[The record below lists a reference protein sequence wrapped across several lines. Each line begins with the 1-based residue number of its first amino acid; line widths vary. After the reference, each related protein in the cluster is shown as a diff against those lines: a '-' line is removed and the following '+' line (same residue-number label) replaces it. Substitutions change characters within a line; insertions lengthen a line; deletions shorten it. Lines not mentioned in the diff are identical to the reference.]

1 MRSLLKAI
9 VLVPVALV
17 IVFFSIA
24 NRQVIR
30 VSLDPLT
37 REAPLLAYDIPLFAI
52 VLGALAIGILI
63 GGMASW
69 LAQGKNR
76 KVARQ
81 TKREAERLR
90 GETET
95 LRAALPNAALPAVT
109 ARQL

>member
-1 MRSLLKAI
+1 MRSLLKLL
-9 VLVPVALV
+9 VLVPVAV
-17 IVFFSIA
+17 AVVFFAIA
-24 NRQVIR
+24 NRQIVR

-37 REAPLLAYDIPLFAI
+37 REAPLLAYDLPLFAV
-52 VLGALAIGILI
+52 VLAALAIGILV

-76 KVARQ
+76 KAARQ
-81 TKREAERLR
+81 TRREATRLR

-109 ARQL
+109 AR